1 MHRLLELHIKE
12 EEKRIPL
19 MIPTIVEYRYAEPD
33 TDENIV
39 FEDYTHN
46 SGKEISLEHLRRF
59 KCYRIWNRFL
69 AGVPDN

>member
-1 MHRLLELHIKE
+1 
-12 EEKRIPL
+12 

-46 SGKEISLEHLRRF
+46 SGKEISLEHLQRF